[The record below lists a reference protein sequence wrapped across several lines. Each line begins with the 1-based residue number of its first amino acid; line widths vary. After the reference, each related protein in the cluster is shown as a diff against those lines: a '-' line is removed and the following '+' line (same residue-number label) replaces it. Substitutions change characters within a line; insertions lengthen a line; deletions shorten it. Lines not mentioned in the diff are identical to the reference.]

1 MKRASKN
8 FTHKRMINSE
18 QHVLPLKIEFKHMK
32 TLALSIALVLISTLG
47 FSQETKGQTIT
58 VTIDNVLNDNGKV
71 IFSLHNKD
79 TFMKS
84 DALQK
89 EESKIKD
96 GKVSVTFKNVEPGE
110 YAIMAVHDENENNKM
125 DFQANGMPKES
136 YGMSNN
142 PMSYGPPQYNDAK
155 FLLENKNLE
164 IGIRF

>member
-8 FTHKRMINSE
+8 FTNKRMTNSE

-32 TLALSIALVLISTLG
+32 TLVVSIALVLISTLG

-89 EESKIKD
+89 EESTIKD
-96 GKVSVTFKNVEPGE
+96 GKVSVTFKNVVSGE
-110 YAIMAVHDENENNKM
+110 YAIIVVHDENENNKM
-125 DFQANGMPKES
+125 DFENGMPKES

-142 PMSYGPPQYNDAK
+142 PMNFGPPQYNDAK
-155 FLLENKNLE
+155 FKVEKDDIE
-164 IGIRF
+164 VKIRF